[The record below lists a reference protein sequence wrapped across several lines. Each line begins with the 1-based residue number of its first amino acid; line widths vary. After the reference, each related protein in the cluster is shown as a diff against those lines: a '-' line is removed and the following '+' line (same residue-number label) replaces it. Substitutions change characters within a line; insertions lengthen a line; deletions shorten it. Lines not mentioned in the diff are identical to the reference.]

1 MTLKPLRLIAWL
13 LIVGSL
19 SGCASLSR
27 AQTSLSNTVLATV
40 NGVLIEKYQLD
51 EMVRISPNP
60 ALADTTEGRRA
71 LLEELISREL
81 VAQDAVKMRLDQSAS
96 AQFALQHARQ
106 NVLIDL
112 AVNEHLNMKPI
123 DELALKAE
131 YQRQIETMKS
141 NGSTQQYQ
149 LRLLVLPTEA
159 QAREAIRE
167 IKQGK
172 SMEAL
177 VRQNSIVPDRA
188 NGGLLDWLLPNQ
200 MLPMVSTVVVNLSKG
215 QLSAAP
221 IQTPSGWNVVRV
233 ENIREF
239 VPPKFEDAHPQLR
252 ASLIQERR
260 MAYLNQLRAAANIQ
274 RH

>member
-19 SGCASLSR
+19 SGCASFSR

-81 VAQDAVKMRLDQSAS
+81 VAQDAIKMRLDQSAS
-96 AQFALQHARQ
+96 AQFALQYARQ